1 MIRNGVVNNLGIRYE
16 VSVYF
21 FMVRLQWFLLNVIY
35 RGLANTLLI
44 NTLKL
49 LHIYIVE
56 SVSNLTVF
64 FNLNL
69 RYTVSKGDRILSRA
83 TLFRSIDRDS

>member
-1 MIRNGVVNNLGIRYE
+1 MIRNGVVNIRYV

-21 FMVRLQWFLLNVIY
+21 LMVRLRWFLLNIIY

-44 NTLKL
+44 NTFKL
-49 LHIYIVE
+49 LHIYIAE

-64 FNLNL
+64 FKFKFKINC
-69 RYTVSKGDRILSRA
+69 
-83 TLFRSIDRDS
+83 F

>member
-21 FMVRLQWFLLNVIY
+21 FMVRLRWFLLNIIY
-35 RGLANTLLI
+35 QGLANTLLI

-49 LHIYIVE
+49 LHIYIAE
-56 SVSNLTVF
+56 SVSNLTIF
-64 FNLNL
+64 LNLNL
-69 RYTVSKGDRILSRA
+69 R
-83 TLFRSIDRDS
+83 